1 MGRFYDQITPELADF
16 IREQHVF
23 FVATGAHQGRINLSP
38 KGMDTFRVL
47 SETRVGYLDLT
58 GSGIETAAHIR
69 ADGRVTVMFCAFTG
83 KPLIL
88 RLYGRGAVVLP
99 DGPEW
104 NELVGRFSEFAGRRQ
119 IITVS
124 VESVGTSCGM
134 GVPEMEFRAERRM
147 LVDWA
152 EKKGPD
158 GVRAYWASKNRSSID
173 GLPAGLVDS
182 A

>member
-1 MGRFYDQITPELADF
+1 MGKFYDRITPELAEF

-23 FVATGAHQGRINLSP
+23 FVATAAGTGRINLSP
-38 KGMDTFRVL
+38 KGMDTFRIL
-47 SETRVGYLDLT
+47 SDTRVGYLDLT

-69 ADGRVTVMFCAFTG
+69 ADGRVTVMFCAFAG

-88 RLYGRGAVVLP
+88 RLYGRGEVVLP

-104 NELVGRFSEFAGRRQ
+104 NELVGHFPKLPGRRQ

-152 EKKGPD
+152 EKKGPE
-158 GVRAYWASKNRSSID
+158 GVRAYWASKNRHSID
-173 GLPAGLVDS
+173 GLPAGLVEP